1 MARSNGRSIAT
12 KVSIEG
18 EKQYKSAVTSIN
30 TALKTLKTEMTAVTA
45 VFQTNANSE
54 AALSAK
60 MSVLTQTLAK
70 QKEKIDVLN
79 NAIKAGKKAQDEW
92 KSAIEKTKSQLDD
105 NNKKL
110 AATDEKTR
118 ESGKQWLTYKTQVDA
133 ARSELKSLENSS
145 EDTADAQEKLKTK
158 IADLEGKMK
167 ELDSS
172 TNGAASETGKLLESQ
187 EEITRTLTTQE
198 GKLQGVT
205 NKTEKWQQQ
214 LNTARAEEANL
225 KVEID
230 KTNGYLSEAKNSAD
244 RCATSI
250 DKMGKEVKEAAE
262 DMEDGAES
270 TERVSESFDA
280 LSSILITSGVVN
292 GIKKV
297 KDALEE
303 CVDVSADFHYTMA
316 TVQAV
321 SGATTDEMNKL
332 ETQAKDYAS
341 TTVFMAQDV
350 ANAYQVMGQA
360 GWTADEMLD
369 SMAGTM
375 SLASAA
381 SEDLGDTTNIVVDA
395 MTAFGYSADQAGHF
409 ADVLARASADT
420 NTSVALLGNSFQAC
434 ATTAGG
440 MGYSIDDVAVAL
452 GIMANNGLKAE
463 MSGTALTTALTRMS
477 GANDTASAAME
488 DLGLT
493 MFETSGQAKPLGQ
506 FLGELR
512 NSFKGMTEEQKINN
526 AYMLAGQ
533 RGMKGLLAIVNASD
547 DDWNNLTESIANCS
561 GAAGEMSNIQL
572 DTYTGQVKLLQS
584 ATEGLEIA
592 VGDKLTPALGELA
605 EGFTG
610 VSTGLTDF
618 VENNEAAVPVI
629 TGVVAALG
637 TFTAGITVATTAV
650 KVFQLVTSTFGA
662 AINPVAAIIGGVS
675 AAAGL
680 LTAAFAKSANETDT
694 WTAAIED
701 AKETAEDW
709 EETKQTLEE
718 SQEKTM
724 GLMTSL
730 IALMGQE
737 NKSAAQTAQ
746 VKKTVEELNNSVEGL
761 NLNYDEQTDTLNM
774 TTEALESYV
783 KTMMLQQKAEAIVNQ
798 MIQLEGNRYSLEKQ
812 LADAQEELA
821 AAQDK
826 VNEAAKNGTIAWD
839 SLTEQQEIAQGKCDD
854 LQESLDSTNGSYAAL
869 ENQYNSITGE
879 IDEYNQKTEDATEG
893 TSNLSEMAE
902 AAGDALEAETEEM
915 QEANEALADVYAKA
929 REATESGGQLRD
941 VYNDLEKEF
950 EKYKDTASEAAVKTA
965 EMQLAALNLRATNEE
980 LITQYPGL
988 VAGVESLGFPLE
1000 DLSQWLINNE
1010 ISAEEWGEGVNSAKD
1025 SIVNGFEKLKT
1036 DAEISLSD
1044 MAANLEYNVQAYR
1057 NWDQNLAD
1065 LMAEA
1070 VANQD
1075 QGAIDLVNVMRGL
1088 GVGYATQVQAM
1099 VDDTEGKYEALTA
1112 EMGKVREAGILETY
1126 NSTEASKALITG
1138 AMTDISTAGA
1148 EAIQTGDY
1156 EGAGAANAEDYTGGI
1171 EDQEGTVETAAE
1183 AVSDAGANAAEG
1195 KKNKYKTAGANAIT
1209 QLKIGMLSQKNSVS
1223 VAVKTIAE
1231 GAASQFNTVSWYS
1244 LGYNIAS
1251 GVARGINANS
1261 YLIKNAAT
1269 AAANA
1274 AYNSAKNKLGIHSP
1288 SRVMAQ
1294 IGKYY
1299 DEGFAQGITENISE
1313 VTKAANRMARESATG
1328 VYQTGG
1334 RQETNKTTKPDNGA
1348 GNERLEQLLEQYL
1361 PEILR
1366 KMENETGIT
1375 AKGLAKAISPYI
1387 DSDLG
1392 KTERRKSRGN

>member
-1 MARSNGRSIAT
+1 MANGRSIAT

-18 EKQYKSAVTSIN
+18 EKAYKSAISSIN

-45 VFQTNANSE
+45 TFQGNANSQE
-54 AALSAK
+54 ALSAK
-60 MSVLTQTLAK
+60 LNTLVNTLAK
-70 QKEKIDVLN
+70 QREKIETLN
-79 NAIKAGKKAQDEW
+79 KAIKAGKEAQQQWQNQIAKTQTALDKNAAE
-92 KSAIEKTKSQLDD
+92 IEKLD
-105 NNKKL
+105 K
-110 AATDEKTR
+110 AT
-118 ESGKQWLTYKTQVDA
+118 SGGATQWLTYKKQLDA
-133 ARSELKSLENSS
+133 TEQELEELKNTEG
-145 EDTADAQEKLKTK
+145 DTTEAQEELKTK
-158 IADLEGKMK
+158 IAELKSKMK
-167 ELDSS
+167 ELDDS
-172 TNGAASETGKLLESQ
+172 TGGVSEKMGSLLEEQ
-187 EEITRTLTTQE
+187 EKQTQTMTKQQE
-198 GKLQGVT
+198 GLQKVT
-205 NKTEKWQQQ
+205 DKTERWQAQ
-214 LNTARAEEANL
+214 LNTAKAEEANL
-225 KVEID
+225 TVEIN
-230 KTNGYLSEAKNSAD
+230 KTNGYLEEAKNASD

-250 DKMGKEVKEAAE
+250 DKMGREVNEAAE
-262 DMEDGAES
+262 DMEDGADS
-270 TERVSESFDA
+270 ASRVGESFDT
-280 LSSILITSGVVN
+280 LSSILITSGVAE
-292 GIKKV
+292 GIRKV
-297 KDALEE
+297 AAALKE

-321 SGATTDEMNKL
+321 SGATTDEMGKL
-332 ETQAKDYAS
+332 EAQAKDYAS

-360 GWTADEMLD
+360 GWTVDEMLD

-375 SLASAA
+375 SLASAS

-395 MTAFGYSADQAGHF
+395 MTAFGYGADQAGHF

-477 GANDTASAAME
+477 GANETANGAME

-493 MFETSGQAKPLGQ
+493 MFDTSGKAKPLGQ

-512 NSFKGMTEEQKINN
+512 DSFAGMTEEQKINN

-547 DDWNNLTESIANCS
+547 EDWNNLTESIANCS
-561 GAAGEMSNIQL
+561 GAAENMSNIQL
-572 DTYTGQVKLLQS
+572 DTYTGQVKLLES

-605 EGFTG
+605 EGFTKALN
-610 VSTGLTDF
+610 GLTGF
-618 VENNEAAVPVI
+618 VNNNEEAVPVI
-629 TGVVAALG
+629 TGVVAALA
-637 TFTAGITVATTAV
+637 TFTTGITVATTAV

-662 AINPVAAIIGGVS
+662 AMGPVGLIIGGVS

-701 AKETAEDW
+701 AKETAEGW
-709 EETKQTLEE
+709 EETKQTIEE

-826 VNEAAKNGTIAWD
+826 VNEAAKNGTTAWD

-854 LQESLDSTNGSYAAL
+854 LQESLDSTNDSYAAL

-879 IDEYNQKTEDATEG
+879 IDQYNQKTEDASDQTGELG
-893 TSNLSEMAE
+893 DTAE
-902 AAGDALEAETEEM
+902 NTAGAVEELTEEM
-915 QEANEALADVYAKA
+915 QEANDALADVTDKA
-929 REATESGGQLRD
+929 AEATESGGDLRSI
-941 VYNDLEKEF
+941 YEDLEKEF

-965 EMQLAALNLRATNEE
+965 EIQLAALNLRATNEE

-988 VAGVESLGFPLE
+988 VAGVESLGIPLE

-1010 ISAEEWGEGVNSAKD
+1010 ISAEEWGEGVNSVKD
-1025 SIVNGFEKLKT
+1025 SIINGFQKLST
-1036 DAEISLSD
+1036 DAEISLSE
-1044 MAANLEYNVQAYR
+1044 MADNLEYNVQAYQ
-1057 NWDQNLAD
+1057 NWDQNLTD
-1065 LMAEA
+1065 LMADA
-1070 VANQD
+1070 VANHD
-1075 QGAIDLVNVMRGL
+1075 QGAIDLINVMRGL

-1099 VDDTEGKYEALTA
+1099 VDDTAGNYERLSAA
-1112 EMGKVREAGILETY
+1112 MGEVGETGGWAFY
-1126 NSTEASKALITG
+1126 NSTNASLARVDGLYEEY
-1138 AMTDISTAGA
+1138 STSGA
-1148 EAIQTGDY
+1148 ETLQTGDY
-1156 EGAGAANAEDYTGGI
+1156 EGAGAANAEDYAGGI
-1171 EDQEGTVETAAE
+1171 EDQTGTVETAAE
-1183 AVSDAGANAAEG
+1183 AVSDAGAGAAEG
-1195 KKNKYKTAGANAIT
+1195 EKSKYKDAGGNAIT
-1209 QLKIGMLSQKNSVS
+1209 QFKIGMLGKQESVK
-1223 VAVKTIAE
+1223 VAAQTIAAS
-1231 GAASQFNTVSWYS
+1231 AASQFNSVSWYNV
-1244 LGYNIAS
+1244 GYNIAA

-1261 YLIKNAAT
+1261 WMIKQAAENAAQNAYE
-1269 AAANA
+1269 AA
-1274 AYNSAKNKLGIHSP
+1274 KDKLGIRSP
-1288 SRVMAQ
+1288 SRVMAEV
-1294 IGKYY
+1294 GRYY
-1299 DEGFAQGITENISE
+1299 DEGFAQGITEHISE
-1313 VTKAANRMARESATG
+1313 VTKAANRMSRESATG
-1328 VYQTGG
+1328 VYGAG
-1334 RQETNKTTKPDNGA
+1334 SRAETMKKSAGNDNG
-1348 GNERLEQLLEQYL
+1348 NQKLEKILEQYL
-1361 PEILR
+1361 PEIIE
-1366 KMENETGIT
+1366 KMDNGSGIT
-1375 AKGLAKAISPYI
+1375 AKGLAKAVAPYI

-1392 KTERRKSRGN
+1392 NKERRKRRGN

>member
-60 MSVLTQTLAK
+60 MGVLTQTLAK

-92 KSAIEKTKSQLDD
+92 KSAIEKTKSQLED

-133 ARSELKSLENSS
+133 AKSELKSLENSS

-167 ELDSS
+167 DLDSS

-230 KTNGYLSEAKNSAD
+230 KTNGYLSEAKNASD

-280 LSSILITSGVVN
+280 LSSILVTSGVVN

-321 SGATTDEMNKL
+321 SGATTDEMGKL

-360 GWTADEMLD
+360 GWTVDEMLD
-369 SMAGTM
+369 SMKGTM

-477 GANDTASAAME
+477 GANETAAGAME
-488 DLGLT
+488 ELGLT
-493 MFETSGQAKPLGQ
+493 MYETGTGRAKPLSQ

-512 NSFKGMTEEQKINN
+512 DSFAGMTEEQKINN

-561 GAAGEMSNIQL
+561 GAAEEMSNIQL

-610 VSTGLTDF
+610 VLTGLTGF

-629 TGVVAALG
+629 TGVVAALA

-650 KVFQLVTSTFGA
+650 KVFQLVTSTLAGA
-662 AINPVAAIIGGVS
+662 LNPVALALGGIS
-675 AAAGL
+675 IAAGL
-680 LTAAFAKSANETDT
+680 LATDFT
-694 WTAAIED
+694 
-701 AKETAEDW
+701 
-709 EETKQTLEE
+709 
-718 SQEKTM
+718 
-724 GLMTSL
+724 
-730 IALMGQE
+730 
-737 NKSAAQTAQ
+737 
-746 VKKTVEELNNSVEGL
+746 
-761 NLNYDEQTDTLNM
+761 
-774 TTEALESYV
+774 ALEGAEEDFRG
-783 KTMMLQQKAEAIVNQ
+783 KHEATMASFDAEAENVAVLAARLDELTSKSSLNAAEQAEVEAIVGSLNGSIPDLGLEYDKLTGSVNLTTDAIISAAKAMANQ
-798 MIQLEGNRYSLEKQ
+798 EKITEDYELLNTLTDKLTESQ
-812 LADAQEELA
+812 NTLSESEVSLADAQTAYDEALQEY
-821 AAQDK
+821 
-826 VNEAAKNGTIAWD
+826 NEHLGEAPGVVSEYKDALNNAK
-839 SLTEQQEIAQGKCDD
+839 DD
-854 LQESLDSTNGSYAAL
+854 LEFWEDQVKRDTDAASGY
-869 ENQYNSITGE
+869 QTE
-879 IDEYNQKTEDATEG
+879 IDNTTAEIQELSSATTTASEETENFTEF
-893 TSNLSEMAE
+893 TE

-929 REATESGGQLRD
+929 REATESGGDLRD
-941 VYNDLEKEF
+941 VYNELESEF

-965 EMQLAALNLRATNEE
+965 EIQLAALNLRATNEE

-988 VAGVESLGFPLE
+988 VAGVESLGVPLE
-1000 DLSQWLINNE
+1000 SLSQWLIDSE
-1010 ISAEEWGEGVNSAKD
+1010 ISAEEWGEGVNSVKD
-1025 SIVNGFEKLKT
+1025 SIINGFEKLKT

-1044 MAANLEYNVQAYR
+1044 MAANLEYNVQAYQS
-1057 NWDQNLAD
+1057 WDQNLED
-1065 LMAEA
+1065 LMAQA
-1070 VANQD
+1070 VAAND
-1075 QGAIDLVNVMRGL
+1075 QGAIDLVNTMRDL
-1088 GVGYATQVQAM
+1088 GVGYAAQVQAM
-1099 VDDTEGKYEALTA
+1099 KDDTTGIFW
-1112 EMGKVREAGILETY
+1112 EMADNMEEAGKAGATGYYHGVEDSKQNASGIWQEI
-1126 NSTEASKALITG
+1126 STEGTEDA
-1138 AMTDISTAGA
+1138 
-1148 EAIQTGDY
+1148 QTGDY
-1156 EGAGAANAEDYTGGI
+1156 EGAGAANAEDYAGGV
-1171 EDQEGTVETAAE
+1171 EGQQGTVETAAE
-1183 AVSDAGANAAEG
+1183 AVSEAGANAAEG
-1195 KKNKYKTAGANAIT
+1195 ENSKYKTAGVKAIT

-1223 VAVKTIAE
+1223 IAVKTIAE

-1269 AAANA
+1269 NAANA
-1274 AYNSAKNKLGIHSP
+1274 AYNSAKKKLGIHSP

-1328 VYQTGG
+1328 VYQAGG
-1334 RQETNKTTKPDNGA
+1334 RQEMAKTAKTDNGA
-1348 GNERLEQLLEQYL
+1348 GSERLEQLLEQYL

-1366 KMENETGIT
+1366 KMENESGIT